1 MYPEKMQ
8 SSKSQYAGPLTDLH
22 GRQCESLPKKGW
34 IIILNA
40 NVNLSMCLQHLGD
53 GPHHVCQIY
62 MNCLAVTPF
71 MDGSTLV
78 MCNRGIYILYIHV
91 YIYIHMLY
99 ILYTSCII
107 ISLAHTRSWEA
118 TLPTPCAHI
127 LIGRHTSYV
136 TSLSPTG
143 GWMQTTRCCSV
154 LLRTIGHIPFD
165 E

>member
-1 MYPEKMQ
+1 MLLSGCQSMYPEKMQ

-62 MNCLAVTPF
+62 MNCLAVTPY

-91 YIYIHMLY
+91 YIYTYALYFIH
-99 ILYTSCII
+99 ILYNYIARAH
-107 ISLAHTRSWEA
+107 SLMGSHASHPLCTHTHRKAHFLCHVTVTHWRLNA
-118 TLPTPCAHI
+118 NYTL
-127 LIGRHTSYV
+127 L
-136 TSLSPTG
+136 
-143 GWMQTTRCCSV
+143 
-154 LLRTIGHIPFD
+154 
-165 E
+165 